1 MSTAAQRAKRR
12 EELDRAYALQAK
24 AAAWYTVLG
33 ISLATIGHSFYPPF
47 RRQTLAF
54 KGFLVSAFT
63 MFGLVV
69 GADTALLS
77 HERNQRISETALR
90 REARLDLA
98 RRGIVG
104 TESEIAKWKEEREA
118 RLASEQSEPPPP
130 NSESTSSQ

>member
-1 MSTAAQRAKRR
+1 M
-12 EELDRAYALQAK
+12 K
-24 AAAWYTVLG
+24 AAAWGAAKYTVLG
-33 ISLATIGHSFYPPF
+33 ISLATIGHSFYHPF

-77 HERNQRISETALR
+77 HERHQRIAESAIR
-90 REARLDLA
+90 RDARIDLA

-104 TESEIAKWKEEREA
+104 TETEIAKWKEEREA
-118 RLASEQSEPPPP
+118 RLAAEQSQP
-130 NSESTSSQ
+130 SASSQ